1 MWNDL
6 SVQLEEVKKEL
17 MVMEEKG
24 LQERHKYMQKQSI
37 KSQLLAKVTRLEAKI
52 NQLYKQHV
60 NIFL

>member
-24 LQERHKYMQKQSI
+24 LQERQKYIQKQSI
-37 KSQLLAKVTRLEAKI
+37 KSQIIAKVTHLEAKI